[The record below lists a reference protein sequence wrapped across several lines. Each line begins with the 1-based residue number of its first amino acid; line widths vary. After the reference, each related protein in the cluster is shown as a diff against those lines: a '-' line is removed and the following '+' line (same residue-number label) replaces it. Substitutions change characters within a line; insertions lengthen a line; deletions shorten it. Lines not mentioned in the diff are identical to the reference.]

1 MADDDPLALC
11 QRELAAIV
19 AATETAVTDILGAIE
34 ALRDAPP
41 AARATAITE
50 IVAACQYHDMV
61 GQRVQ
66 RIEAALH
73 ELVAGG
79 DAAAAV
85 LRDGAG
91 PSAGAINQDD
101 IDALFNDAAEE

>member
-41 AARATAITE
+41 AARAAAITE
-50 IVAACQYHDMV
+50 IVAACQYPVSYTHLTLPT
-61 GQRVQ
+61 
-66 RIEAALH
+66 IL
-73 ELVAGG
+73 LV
-79 DAAAAV
+79 
-85 LRDGAG
+85 
-91 PSAGAINQDD
+91 
-101 IDALFNDAAEE
+101 

>member
-1 MADDDPLALC
+1 MADADPLALC

-41 AARATAITE
+41 AARAAAITE

-66 RIEAALH
+66 RIKAALH

-79 DAAAAV
+79 DAAAV

-91 PSAGAINQDD
+91 PSAGAIDQDD

>member
-41 AARATAITE
+41 AARAAAITE
-50 IVAACQYHDMV
+50 IVAA
-61 GQRVQ
+61 
-66 RIEAALH
+66 
-73 ELVAGG
+73 
-79 DAAAAV
+79 
-85 LRDGAG
+85 
-91 PSAGAINQDD
+91 
-101 IDALFNDAAEE
+101 